1 MNSTDQPAKPQTRQ
15 TNPFKPPEELEPTAS
30 NPFEPPRKQKPPRA
44 TLSSLMTP
52 TLVTNFDPTF
62 KHPTRNFAPK
72 SSRAVAERQ
81 SSAAAAGIRKGGM
94 LQVTGRCRVQRLVR
108 RCPGCVFCLK
118 LRTQRPYPQFPRQT
132 GAPPRST
139 SRIARSAF

>member
-15 TNPFKPPEELEPTAS
+15 TNPFQPPEELEPTAS

-72 SSRAVAERQ
+72 SSRAAAERH
-81 SSAAAAGIRKGGM
+81 SSPAWAARATAYHEKTECSPR
-94 LQVTGRCRVQRLVR
+94 RVQRLVR
-108 RCPGCVFCLK
+108 HG
-118 LRTQRPYPQFPRQT
+118 PYAASGTSDNQGTSAANSNCAT
-132 GAPPRST
+132 GSSEKP
-139 SRIARSAF
+139 SASNAGFE